1 MEDINTL
8 GFDASFEKH
17 IGMTKEEAYRSY
29 TYRSYNNFMTLES
42 SSGSLQPPEGFSQK
56 DQLPTTLI
64 SYQLNQAGND

>member
-17 IGMTKEEAYRSY
+17 IRMTKEEAYRSY

-42 SSGSLQPPEGFSQK
+42 SSGSLQPPEGFFPEGPITDYVNFLSIK
-56 DQLPTTLI
+56 
-64 SYQLNQAGND
+64 SGR

>member
-29 TYRSYNNFMTLES
+29 NNFMTLES
-42 SSGSLQPPEGFSQK
+42 SSGSLQPPEGFFPVGPITDYVNFLSIK
-56 DQLPTTLI
+56 
-64 SYQLNQAGND
+64 SGS

>member
-29 TYRSYNNFMTLES
+29 NNFMTLES

-56 DQLPTTLI
+56 DLLPTTLI

>member
-8 GFDASFEKH
+8 GFDSSFEKH

-29 TYRSYNNFMTLES
+29 NNFMSLES
-42 SSGSLQPPEGFSQK
+42 SSGAYNHQKGFSQK

>member
-42 SSGSLQPPEGFSQK
+42 SSGSLQPPEGFFPEGPITDYVNFLSIK
-56 DQLPTTLI
+56 
-64 SYQLNQAGND
+64 SGR

>member
-17 IGMTKEEAYRSY
+17 IRIIKEEA
-29 TYRSYNNFMTLES
+29 YRSYNNFMTLES
-42 SSGSLQPPEGFSQK
+42 SSRSLHPPEGFSQK